1 MTALKK
7 YQRLEAPG
15 LWRVAPEA
23 QRLNVSVSI
32 GDATLTLSDHRNRPL
47 VHWSLPAVHRLNPGA
62 TPALYAPSIDR
73 DEPETLEIDEPEMI
87 EAIEIVRRAI
97 DRSRPRTGRLRLALT
112 VAILAASATL
122 AIFWLPEALVRHTV
136 SVLPDATRT
145 AIGDRLLDRIV
156 RVTGQPCDAHR
167 GQAALDRLADRVLG
181 AENAGR
187 VFVFASGISGA
198 FHLPGRIVLLDRAQV
213 EDYETP
219 EVAAGYI
226 LAERQRAVDTDPMLP
241 LLEHAGPFAT
251 ARLLTTGMLPD
262 GVLDR
267 YGEMIFARP
276 PEALAVAPM
285 LARFKS
291 AAVATTPYAF
301 AIDQSG
307 ETTLG
312 LIEADPFP
320 AGEAAPLLSD
330 ADWAQ
335 LQMICSD

>member
-1 MTALKK
+1 MGPPRA
-7 YQRLEAPG
+7 A
-15 LWRVAPEA
+15 AA
-23 QRLNVSVSI
+23 VS
-32 GDATLTLSDHRNRPL
+32 HR
-47 VHWSLPAVHRLNPGA
+47 HR
-62 TPALYAPSIDR
+62 
-73 DEPETLEIDEPEMI
+73 
-87 EAIEIVRRAI
+87 
-97 DRSRPRTGRLRLALT
+97 
-112 VAILAASATL
+112 
-122 AIFWLPEALVRHTV
+122 
-136 SVLPDATRT
+136 
-145 AIGDRLLDRIV
+145 
-156 RVTGQPCDAHR
+156 
-167 GQAALDRLADRVLG
+167 
-181 AENAGR
+181 
-187 VFVFASGISGA
+187 
-198 FHLPGRIVLLDRAQV
+198 RIVLIDRAQV